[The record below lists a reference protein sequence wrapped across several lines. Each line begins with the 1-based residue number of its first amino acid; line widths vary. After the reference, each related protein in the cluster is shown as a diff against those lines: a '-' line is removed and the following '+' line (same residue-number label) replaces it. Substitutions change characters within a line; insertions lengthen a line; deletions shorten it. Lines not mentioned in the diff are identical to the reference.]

1 MKHKYLDKW
10 LGYGLRLKGWQGGL
24 QVAYIEGHQVAF
36 KGTISIICLS
46 PPNPMM
52 KTLYVSLVVKY
63 FIFRQITII
72 IKQFEQISLKKCCV

>member
-36 KGTISIICLS
+36 KGTISIIYLS
-46 PPNPMM
+46 PPNRMM
-52 KTLYVSLVVKY
+52 KTL
-63 FIFRQITII
+63 
-72 IKQFEQISLKKCCV
+72 